1 MKGQY
6 MKSAD
11 PLQQKAYDL
20 LFKRLQAV
28 MKESKATDFIAF
40 EVYLNAMC
48 YLAAKLD
55 ADEENLAKGV
65 KETVAHYK
73 SEDGVK
79 KFSIN

>member
-1 MKGQY
+1 
-6 MKSAD
+6 
-11 PLQQKAYDL
+11 
-20 LFKRLQAV
+20 